1 MLAAED
7 LLQTGSR
14 RQKQTDKLGKN
25 NVSSPRHRPPP
36 LALPLRVN
44 TP

>member
-7 LLQTGSR
+7 LLQTGGR

-25 NVSSPRHRPPP
+25 NKSQTQTTTSSPAPQS
-36 LALPLRVN
+36 
-44 TP
+44 